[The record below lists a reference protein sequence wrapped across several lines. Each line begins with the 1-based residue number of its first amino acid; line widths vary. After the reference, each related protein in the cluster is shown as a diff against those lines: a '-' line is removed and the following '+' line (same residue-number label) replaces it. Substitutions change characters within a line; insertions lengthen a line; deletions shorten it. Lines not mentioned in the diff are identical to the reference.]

1 MLSVLQIIEDTAVDG
16 PGFRTAVYA
25 AGCSHFCPGC
35 HNPESWDIKKG
46 KLCTVDEVLQV
57 ILSDPFADVT
67 FSGGDPFYQA
77 EEFAVLAQRI
87 KQASHKTIWC
97 YTGFLYEQLLQHPAQ
112 KKLLQTIDVLVDG
125 PFIMKLRD
133 ESLLFRG
140 SSNQRL
146 IDVASSLKEGRVV
159 LYEPF

>member
-35 HNPESWDIKKG
+35 HNPESWDIRKG
-46 KLCTVDEVLQV
+46 KSCTVDEVLQV

-67 FSGGDPFYQA
+67 FSGGDPFNQA
-77 EEFAVLAQRI
+77 EEFAELARRI
-87 KQASHKTIWC
+87 KQESSKTIWC
-97 YTGFLYEQLLQHPAQ
+97 YTGFLYEEVLQNPVYR
-112 KKLLQTIDVLVDG
+112 KLLETIDVLVDG
-125 PFIMKLRD
+125 PFIEKLRD
-133 ESLLFRG
+133 EDLLFCG

-146 IDVASSLKEGRVV
+146 IQVSSSLKEGRVV